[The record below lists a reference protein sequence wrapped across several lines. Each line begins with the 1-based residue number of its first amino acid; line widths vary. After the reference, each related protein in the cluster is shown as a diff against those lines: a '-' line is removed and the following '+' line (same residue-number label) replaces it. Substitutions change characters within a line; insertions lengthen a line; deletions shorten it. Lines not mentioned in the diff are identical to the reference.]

1 MSKNDMV
8 MVPREVA
15 EAAWQALDDDGRFE
29 EPCPLREALDKPDE
43 QHQALLDELAELEIE
58 GGYPS
63 SDEPDAHDEWL
74 DTNASTAI
82 WLLGNLPRIQATL
95 ATEQHQGEPLPITRD
110 MNRLMEACRIGE
122 FKDEGGSETV
132 EALAVASLDAKSS
145 MGHDADS
152 YMAGYSAALY
162 EQVEPFIWMSLSS
175 QFQRDPV
182 AWRGINELG
191 EVVTEWIDG
200 SPPPSMVDLCGK
212 PASFAKIE
220 LAYTNADPA
229 EVERLRR
236 FEAAYLEWSNKTD
249 WVQQT
254 AAPKELGM
262 HRADVI
268 KQRFDTLRAQL
279 AERDALLVDIRLS
292 GLDESRM
299 QRLDSMLCTGAY
311 AKAIDKHPLQR
322 TDIDRTAIAAISGSA
337 EPSAPTPLP
346 AYMEAVCDKF
356 DWTPEEALRFYA
368 EGKHFDTDNGRTR
381 ILCTGSIASHALKG
395 MSVEYAELKG
405 SEPSA
410 PVEIDEQVEFMAWA
424 NKEYGVGPDE
434 ELNLKN
440 PNVRDNKI
448 GWLARAA
455 LGHKP

>member
-1 MSKNDMV
+1 MPTENRSSNTEMV
-8 MVPREVA
+8 SVPRA
-15 EAAWQALDDDGRFE
+15 DIEAL
-29 EPCPLREALDKPDE
+29 LREADHMSGYTTASNYEEVAGCIRHMRAFLDKPAP
-43 QHQALLDELAELEIE
+43 QPH
-58 GGYPS
+58 P
-63 SDEPDAHDEWL
+63 EPIAWMVG
-74 DTNASTAI
+74 TAI
-82 WLLGNLPRIQATL
+82 WWTKEEAERDAAETGLPIVGLGPMTGTGTI
-95 ATEQHQGEPLPITRD
+95 EQHQGEPLPITRD

-279 AERDALLVDIRLS
+279 AERDALL
-292 GLDESRM
+292 RM
-299 QRLDSMLCTGAY
+299 QDSLLEEAY
-311 AKAIDKHPLQR
+311 QYDIGTPLKR
-322 TDIDRTAIAAISGSA
+322 KIRAVALSASA
-337 EPSAPTPLP
+337 EPSAPAPMP
-346 AYMEAVCDKF
+346 AYMEAACDKF

-368 EGKHFDTDNGRTR
+368 EGKHFDIDRGRTR
-381 ILCTGSIASHALKG
+381 ILCTGAIASHALKG
-395 MSVEYAELKG
+395 MGGEYADMKG
-405 SEPSA
+405 IEPSA
-410 PVEIDEQVEFMAWA
+410 PVEIDCDALVAAVCVLRSQGLGNLSEAVEAA
-424 NKEYGVGPDE
+424 RLAL
-434 ELNLKN
+434 ELQ
-440 PNVRDNKI
+440 PS
-448 GWLARAA
+448 
-455 LGHKP
+455 